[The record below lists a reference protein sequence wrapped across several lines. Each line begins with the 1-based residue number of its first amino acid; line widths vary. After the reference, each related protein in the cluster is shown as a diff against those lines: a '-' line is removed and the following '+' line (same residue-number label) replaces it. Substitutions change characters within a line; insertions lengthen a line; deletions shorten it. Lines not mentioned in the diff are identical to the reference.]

1 MNLYEID
8 AAITACIDPETGEV
22 LDEEAL
28 NALHMEREKKIENVA
43 CWVKNLN
50 AEAEACKAEKKAF
63 ADRAQAAER
72 KMEKL
77 EKWLFDALE
86 GKPFS
91 SGKCAVRCSRRSAVT
106 IFDEGAL
113 PTEYVAVKVTEIPDK
128 VAIRAAIKS
137 GIEVPGAALVD
148 NLSVSVK

>member
-50 AEAEACKAEKKAF
+50 AEAGACKAEKKAF

-106 IFDEGAL
+106 IFDEGAI
-113 PTEYVAVKVTEIPDK
+113 PTEYVAVKVTETPDK

-148 NLSVSVK
+148 SLSVQIK

>member
-50 AEAEACKAEKKAF
+50 AEAEACKAEKKVF
-63 ADRAQAAER
+63 TERAQAAER
-72 KMEKL
+72 KAEKL
-77 EKWLFDALE
+77 EKWLFDALA
-86 GKPFS
+86 GKAFS
-91 SGKCAVRCSRRSAVT
+91 SGKCAVRCSRRPAVT
-106 IFDEGAL
+106 VFDEAAL
-113 PTEYVAVKVTEIPDK
+113 PAEYVAEKITKSPDK
-128 VAIRAAIKS
+128 TAIKAAIKA

-148 NLSVSVK
+148 SLSVSVK